1 MGRHVVPLRH
11 IILIPNKPVLALFS
25 FNFLCSRTDISI
37 AHLALN
43 NNHPLTPKEDHVLI
57 VFCIILV
64 QCISYDF
71 HTCVS
76 DDVHGV

>member
-25 FNFLCSRTDISI
+25 FLFLCSRTDISI

-43 NNHPLTPKEDHVLI
+43 NNHPLTPKKDHVLI